1 MSVPAWFA
9 RSVFRAQEA
18 AMRRPT
24 FALLAELERTQWLSR
39 DVMRSYQTGRLNA
52 LLQSALAHSPWH
64 AARLRAA
71 GLDNAA
77 GAGAVTLDDLS
88 RLPIMDKRDARDN
101 VEQLVWREAP
111 GGVFKY
117 TTGGSSGEPLI
128 FYFGRARQAADA
140 AGRRRPPPPPPP
152 PPPLVGRRAW

>member
-1 MSVPAWFA
+1 MAMPTWFA
-9 RSVFRAQEA
+9 RSVYRAQEA
-18 AMRRPT
+18 AMHRPT
-24 FALLAELERTQWLSR
+24 FAMFAELERTQWLSC
-39 DVMRSYQTGRLNA
+39 DVMREYQTRRLNT

-71 GLDNAA
+71 GLDEAA
-77 GAGAVTLDDLS
+77 AAGAVTLADLQ
-88 RLPIMDKRDARDN
+88 RLPTMNKRDARDN
-101 VEQLVWREAP
+101 VAQLVWREVP

-140 AGRRRPPPPPPP
+140 AGRLRARR
-152 PPPLVGRRAW
+152 